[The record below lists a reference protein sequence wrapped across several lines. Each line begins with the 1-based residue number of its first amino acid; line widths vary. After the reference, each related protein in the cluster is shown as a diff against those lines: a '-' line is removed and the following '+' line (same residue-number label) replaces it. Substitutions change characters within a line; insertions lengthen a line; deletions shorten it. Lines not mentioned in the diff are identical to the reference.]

1 MVAYHPS
8 HHSMVGQHPRLLL
21 SLYPAP
27 CPPPWARGVGL
38 AQAGALQVGTMTRGR
53 EFKTITKA
61 ADQRLLFIST
71 LPGKPTLGQGWSALP
86 TGRRGSVMPHM
97 ATAAARAQHAHP
109 HTFHPRA
116 SSVAGAWGW
125 ATASPAV
132 THSPQTGS
140 QCRPQWAKPE
150 MLFLVP
156 TVCLSIHHGGPHLT
170 PKTEQQPKHEG
181 QFCL

>member
-21 SLYPAP
+21 RLYPAP

-132 THSPQTGS
+132 THSPQTTDRKS
-140 QCRPQWAKPE
+140 
-150 MLFLVP
+150 VP
-156 TVCLSIHHGGPHLT
+156 TTVGEARDAVPSPYRLPFYPPWRTSFNT
-170 PKTEQQPKHEG
+170 
-181 QFCL
+181 